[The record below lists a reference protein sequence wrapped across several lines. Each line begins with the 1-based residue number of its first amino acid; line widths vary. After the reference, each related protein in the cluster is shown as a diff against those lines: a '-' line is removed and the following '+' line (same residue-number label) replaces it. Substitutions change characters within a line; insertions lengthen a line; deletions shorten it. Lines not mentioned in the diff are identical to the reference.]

1 MQPLG
6 FALFASQTIYS
17 QLTKMNKILLLLLP
31 AMVLPGICSAQQK
44 AVAKTSYTSGTIMP
58 NHKSPEQINADLGVV
73 YDRWKKNY
81 LTEDIG
87 VKGQYYIKS
96 QHSGTVTV
104 SEAHGYGMISMAY
117 LAWYD
122 KDAKLYFDGM
132 ARFFKAH
139 PSNGNK
145 HLMCWQEGIRDGKVV
160 SVGGS
165 CATDGDMDIAYAFL
179 LADKIWGSNGE
190 INYKAEALSVIDAL
204 MKSIVHSKFK
214 TLKMGDWAGNEGNRV
229 SDGSR
234 PSDFMLQQMKAYQKA
249 TGDKMWN
256 TVVDSTYAITQH
268 IFAAYSPGTGLM
280 PDFVERKDGQF
291 IPAIGELLEGK
302 TDGSYA
308 YNSARFPW
316 RLATDYLTTGDKRG
330 LPQLRALNAWIQKTS
345 SGELNKIYTGY
356 QLDGTVLNGRDNTDL
371 TFQSP
376 FMVSAMIDKSNQL
389 WLNKLWDNGVK
400 RSGSYF
406 GDSITLLCMIV
417 ASGNWW
423 TPE

>member
-1 MQPLG
+1 
-6 FALFASQTIYS
+6 
-17 QLTKMNKILLLLLP
+17 MNKLILLLIP
-31 AMVLPGICSAQQK
+31 AMILPGICSAQQQPM
-44 AVAKTSYTSGTIMP
+44 AKTTYTAGTIRP
-58 NHKSPEQINADLGVV
+58 NHKSPEQINTDLGVV

-96 QHSGTVTV
+96 QRSGTVTV
-104 SEAHGYGMISMAY
+104 SEAHGYGMISLAY

-139 PSNGNK
+139 PSNGNR
-145 HLMCWQEGIRDGKVV
+145 HLMCWQEGISNGKVV

-190 INYKAEALSVIDAL
+190 INYKAEALTVIDAL
-204 MKSIVHSKFK
+204 MQSIVHTKFK
-214 TLKMGDWAGNEGNRV
+214 TLKMGDWAGNEGSRV

-234 PSDFMLQQMKAYQKA
+234 PSDFMLQQIKAYQKA
-249 TGDKMWN
+249 TGNKMWN
-256 TVVDSTYAITQH
+256 AVADSTYAITQH
-268 IFAAYSPGTGLM
+268 IFARYSRATGLM
-280 PDFVERKDGQF
+280 PDFVERKDGRF
-291 IPAIGELLEGK
+291 IPAVGELLEGK
-302 TDGSYA
+302 TDGSYS

-330 LPQLRALNAWIQKTS
+330 LTQLRALNAWVQKVA
-345 SGELNKIYTGY
+345 SGEPAKIGSGY
-356 QLDGTVLNGRDNTDL
+356 QLDGTVLAGRDNSEL
-371 TFQSP
+371 AFQSP
-376 FMVSAMIDKSNQL
+376 FMVSAMVDKGNQA
-389 WLNKLWDNGVK
+389 WLNKLWDNGVQQHN
-400 RSGSYF
+400 SYF

>member
-1 MQPLG
+1 
-6 FALFASQTIYS
+6 
-17 QLTKMNKILLLLLP
+17 MNKLLLFLIT
-31 AMVLPGICSAQQK
+31 AMVLPGISKAQQK
-44 AVAKTSYTSGTIMP
+44 GAVKTSYTAGTIKP
-58 NHKSPEQINADLGVV
+58 NHKSAEQLNADLGMV

-96 QHSGTVTV
+96 QRTGTVTV
-104 SEAHGYGMISMAY
+104 SEAHGYGMISLAY

-145 HLMCWQEGIRDGKVV
+145 HLMCWQEGIRDGKVI

-179 LADKIWGSNGE
+179 LADKIWGSTGE
-190 INYKAEALSVIDAL
+190 INYRAEALSVIDAL
-204 MKSIVHSKFK
+204 MQSIVHRKFK
-214 TLKMGDWAGNEGNRV
+214 TLKMGDWAGNEGSRV

-234 PSDFMLQQMKAYQKA
+234 PSDFMLQQIKAYQKA
-249 TGDKMWN
+249 TGNKTWN
-256 TVVDSTYAITQH
+256 AVVDSTYAITQH
-268 IFAAYSPGTGLM
+268 IFASYSPATGLM
-280 PDFVERKDGQF
+280 PDFVERKDGRF
-291 IPAIGELLEGK
+291 IPAIGELLEGD
-302 TDGSYA
+302 TDGAYA

-316 RLATDYLTTGDKRG
+316 RMATDYLSTGDKRG
-330 LPQLRALNAWIQKTS
+330 LAQLTALNTWIQKAS
-345 SGELNKIYTGY
+345 SGETNQIYTGY
-356 QLDGTVLNGRDNTDL
+356 RLDGSVLPGRNNTDL
-371 TFQSP
+371 AFQSP
-376 FMVSAMIDKSNQL
+376 FMVSAMINKDNQL

>member
-1 MQPLG
+1 
-6 FALFASQTIYS
+6 
-17 QLTKMNKILLLLLP
+17 MNKLLLFLIPVMTL
-31 AMVLPGICSAQQK
+31 AGISHAQQK
-44 AVAKTSYTSGTIMP
+44 AIVKTAYTAGTIRP
-58 NHKSPEQINADLGVV
+58 NHKSQEQINADLGMV

-81 LTEDIG
+81 LTEDVG

-96 QHSGTVTV
+96 QRSGTVTV

-117 LAWYD
+117 MAWYD

-132 ARFFKAH
+132 VRFFKAH

-179 LADKIWGSNGE
+179 LADKIWGSTGE
-190 INYKAEALSVIDAL
+190 INYKAEALQVIDAL
-204 MKSIVHSKFK
+204 MQSIVHRKFK
-214 TLKMGDWAGNEGNRV
+214 TLKMGDWAGNEGSRV

-234 PSDFMLQQMKAYQKA
+234 PSDFMLQELKAYQKA
-249 TGDKMWN
+249 TANKAWN

-268 IFAAYSPGTGLM
+268 IFANNSPKTGLM
-280 PDFVERKDGQF
+280 PDFVERKDGHF
-291 IPAIGELLEGK
+291 IPAVGELLEGN
-302 TDGSYA
+302 TDGSYS

-330 LPQLRALNAWIQKTS
+330 LAQLTTLNAWIQKAS
-345 SGELNKIYTGY
+345 SGEVNKIYTGY
-356 QLDGTVLNGRDNTDL
+356 HLDGSVLSGRNNTDL
-371 TFQSP
+371 AFQSP
-376 FMVSAMIDKSNQL
+376 FMVSAMISKNNQL

-400 RSGSYF
+400 RSSSYF

>member
-1 MQPLG
+1 
-6 FALFASQTIYS
+6 
-17 QLTKMNKILLLLLP
+17 MNKLLFLLIST
-31 AMVLPGICSAQQK
+31 MVLPVICSAQQQVNMK
-44 AVAKTSYTSGTIMP
+44 AAYTAGSIKP
-58 NHKSPEQINADLGVV
+58 NHKSPVQINADLSVV
-73 YDRWKKNY
+73 YNRWKKNY

-96 QHSGTVTV
+96 QPTGTVTV

-117 LAWYD
+117 MAWYD
-122 KDAKLYFDGM
+122 QDAKLYFDGM
-132 ARFFKAH
+132 VRFFKAH
-139 PSNGNK
+139 PSNGDK

-165 CATDGDMDIAYAFL
+165 SATDGDMDIAYAFL
-179 LADKIWGSNGE
+179 LADKMWGSKGE
-190 INYKAEALSVIDAL
+190 INYKAEALLVIDAL
-204 MKSIVHSKFK
+204 MQSIVHTKFK

-234 PSDFMLQQMKAYQKA
+234 PSDFMFQQMKAYQKA
-249 TGDKMWN
+249 TGNNRWN
-256 TVVDSTYAITQH
+256 AVVDSTYAITQH
-268 IFAAYSPGTGLM
+268 IFAAYSPATGLM

-291 IPAIGELLEGK
+291 IPAIGELLEGN
-302 TDGSYA
+302 TDGAYS

-316 RLATDYLTTGDKRG
+316 RLATDYLATGDKRG
-330 LPQLRALNAWIQKTS
+330 LAQLRALNTWIQKTS
-345 SGELNKIYTGY
+345 SGEVNKIYTGY
-356 QLDGTVLNGRDNTDL
+356 KMDGTVLAGRDHTDL

-376 FMVSAMIDKSNQL
+376 FMVSAMIDKDNQL